1 MVDYVKLKLKAGRGG
16 DGAVSF
22 QHLRGQPYGPPD
34 GGDGGDGGDV
44 YLIVTKDLTT
54 LLPYRYKKQFEAED
68 GTRGGKNN
76 KTGKHGEPLLLE
88 VPPGTRVTD
97 EEERFIADLTRV
109 GDKVLIAKGGR
120 GGRGNAHVKKSE
132 FRMRNSEFKKEE
144 NSKFNMLHWFEK
156 GEESTEIG
164 ITLEL
169 KLLADVGL
177 IGLPNAGK
185 STLLSKLTAAHPKIA
200 AYPFTTIE
208 PNLGVMHHKGKEL
221 VIADIPGLI
230 EGASKGKGLGDQF
243 LRHVERTRVLAH
255 LISVE
260 STDPVKDLKTID
272 KELKEYSEELANKP
286 QIYILTKIDIVDLE
300 EFKNKAS
307 QFIKKK
313 IKILPTSAISGDG
326 LEELRDAIISNRS

>member
-1 MVDYVKLKLKAGRGG
+1 MVDYVKIRAKAGKGG

-34 GGDGGDGGDV
+34 GGDGGEGGSA
-44 YLIVTKDLTT
+44 YLRVSKDLTT
-54 LLPYRYKKQFEAED
+54 LVPYRYKKNFQAED
-68 GTRGGKNN
+68 GLRGGKNH

-88 VPPGTRVTD
+88 VPPGTKVTD

-156 GEESTEIG
+156 GEEGGELK

-243 LRHVERTRVLAH
+243 LRHVERTKVLVH

-260 STDPVKDLKTID
+260 STDPVADLKTVD
-272 KELKEYSEELANKP
+272 NELKQYSEQLRRKP
-286 QIYILTKIDIVDLE
+286 QIYILTKIDTVNLE
-300 EFKNKAS
+300 EFKNKIR
-307 QFIKKK
+307 QFKKK
-313 IKILPTSAISGDG
+313 RFKVLPISSISGDG
-326 LEELRDAIISNRS
+326 LEELKDAIMTSF

>member
-169 KLLADVGL
+169 KLLANVGL

-286 QIYILTKIDIVDLE
+286 QIYILTKIDTVDLE
-300 EFKNKAS
+300 DFKNKVS
-307 QFIKKK
+307 QFKKKK
-313 IKILPTSAISGDG
+313 IKILPISAISGDG
-326 LEELRDAIISNRS
+326 LEELKDAIISSSL